1 KVLREIQLPGPPPF
15 KVVCMSDSEFGS
27 RWLTVYSKIYN
38 SQKFNRTYEDYE
50 RGFGDV
56 GTKYMDEFFIGL
68 NRLHYLTNGK
78 PHEVLFAT
86 VVGERRCGNF
96 VVGDK
101 SEAYKVKSIGNC
113 AGDDLSWIIPRQG
126 SKFSTFDRDADG
138 VPYRNMAKE
147 ARYGWWFD
155 PSMRC

>member
-1 KVLREIQLPGPPPF
+1 KVLREIQLPGSDPF
-15 KVVCMSDSEFGS
+15 KVVCMSSWKVGS
-27 RWLTVYSKIYN
+27 GWLHVYSKRYK

-56 GTKYMDEFFIGL
+56 GIGWNDEFFIGL
-68 NRLHYLTNGK
+68 NRLHHLTNGK
-78 PHEVLFAT
+78 PHEVFLWT
-86 VVGERRCGNF
+86 GEGDRRCGNF

-113 AGDDLSWIIPRQG
+113 TGDDLWIMPKLG

-138 VPYRNMAKE
+138 VPDRNLAKE
-147 ARYGWWFD
+147 ERYGWWFD
-155 PSMRC
+155 PDMRC